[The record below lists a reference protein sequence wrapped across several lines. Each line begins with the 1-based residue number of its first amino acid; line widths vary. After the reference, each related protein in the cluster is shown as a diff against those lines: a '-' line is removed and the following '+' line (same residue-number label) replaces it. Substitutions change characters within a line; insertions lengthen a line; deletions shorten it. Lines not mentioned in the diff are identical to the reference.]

1 MPGAIIP
8 YRSAPQP
15 PSPPGVRG
23 RWFASAGGLPAAG
36 HLVTHQYHCWWYHIP
51 ILLQNLKRPQEQ
63 QYDVATNTAG
73 DTTYQF
79 CSKTLSDLREQQND
93 VATNFPKMPD
103 GKKKEHIFNSSHPLP
118 AIKFQHDLAQFVAK
132 STSSVPFCKFWGS
145 YSCLLK
151 SKCHTL
157 SSAIAR
163 PFKFGASWESRPSR
177 SRSRSPTWSSCE
189 TRWTRWAAR

>member
-36 HLVTHQYHCWWYHIP
+36 HLVTHQDHCWWYHIP
-51 ILLQNLKRPQEQ
+51 ILVQNLKRPEGTTKWCC
-63 QYDVATNTAG
+63 YKFSKNAG
-73 DTTYQF
+73 RQ
-79 CSKTLSDLREQQND
+79 
-93 VATNFPKMPD
+93 
-103 GKKKEHIFNSSHPLP
+103 KKEHIFNSSHPLP

-132 STSSVPFCKFWGS
+132 STSSVPFYKFWGS

-151 SKCHTL
+151 SSCHTL

-177 SRSRSPTWSSCE
+177 SRSRSPTWSSC
-189 TRWTRWAAR
+189 

>member
-36 HLVTHQYHCWWYHIP
+36 HLVTHQDHCWWYHIP
-51 ILLQNLKRPQEQ
+51 ILVQNLKRPEGTTKWCC
-63 QYDVATNTAG
+63 YKFSKNAG
-73 DTTYQF
+73 RQKKGTHIQF
-79 CSKTLSDLREQQND
+79 K
-93 VATNFPKMPD
+93 
-103 GKKKEHIFNSSHPLP
+103 SSSASNKIPTWP
-118 AIKFQHDLAQFVAK
+118 RAIRCK
-132 STSSVPFCKFWGS
+132 STSSVPFYKFWGS

-151 SKCHTL
+151 SSCHTL

-177 SRSRSPTWSSCE
+177 SRSRSPTWSSC
-189 TRWTRWAAR
+189 

>member
-1 MPGAIIP
+1 MEVGFPNIVWYAVDETWKINVSCPVQSSLTVQLHNPHPLRVFGVDDLH
-8 YRSAPQP
+8 QP
-15 PSPPGVRG
+15 
-23 RWFASAGGLPAAG
+23 AGYLRQGTWS
-36 HLVTHQYHCWWYHIP
+36 HTKI
-51 ILLQNLKRPQEQ
+51 
-63 QYDVATNTAG
+63 TAG

-79 CSKTLSDLREQQND
+79 WYKILSDLREQQND

-132 STSSVPFCKFWGS
+132 STSSVPFYKFWGS

-151 SKCHTL
+151 SSCHTL

-177 SRSRSPTWSSCE
+177 SRSRSPTWSSC
-189 TRWTRWAAR
+189 